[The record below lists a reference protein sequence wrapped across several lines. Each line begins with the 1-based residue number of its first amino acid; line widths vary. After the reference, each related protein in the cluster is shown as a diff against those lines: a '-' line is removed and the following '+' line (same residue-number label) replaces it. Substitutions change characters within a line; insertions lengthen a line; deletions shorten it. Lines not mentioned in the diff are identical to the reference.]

1 MTPVILFVLALAAVY
16 VGTIETAF
24 SALMRLSL
32 RFNAERGTRDDRLGF
47 YLDDP
52 ILLFVPARLLLGLI
66 FSLATMC
73 IAILTGATGL
83 QSIGLLLLFV
93 AVFILVCEHVLPMLL
108 VRNNPERA
116 LQLLLPPFDV
126 AARFLHPLTGGLVRL
141 LDQGRRER
149 ERPPTTGSDT
159 SQEEAGEVAH
169 AYLEA
174 GAEQGLIEGR
184 RAPAVA
190 VDRRL
195 RRHARPRGHDAA
207 ARYRRDPRG
216 RDARRSARAV
226 SRAGVLA
233 HPGLSG
239 ESRQYPRVRVRQGPD
254 SADRR
259 RFARRRRPSTG
270 LLRPGA
276 FVPET
281 KRVPELL
288 KEFQRKRVQI
298 AIVVDE
304 YGGTAG
310 LVTLEDLLEEIVG
323 DIRDEYDVE
332 SEPIVDEGAGT
343 YVFSAKVNIDEL
355 RERLGVEI
363 EARWVRNGRR
373 LRAGP
378 RRSRAVGRRD
388 VRDRRPVRR
397 GARSGA
403 PADPQGSR
411 AEGHTRRLDPFTRPD
426 GNRHAKGRFRI
437 SLHRPSERRQV
448 NPAEPIVGAKVAIVS
463 DKPQTTRSASWR

>member
-141 LDQGRRER
+141 IDQGRRER

-174 GAEQGLIEGR
+174 GAEQGLIEG
-184 RAPAVA
+184 
-190 VDRRL
+190 DERRL
-195 RRHARPRGHDAA
+195 LQSIVDFGGTLVREVMTPRPDIVAIREDAKIGDLLNLF
-207 ARYRRDPRG
+207 REQEYSRFPVFRENLDNIVGFVFVKDLIQLIDQSIPN
-216 RDARRSARAV
+216 DAPIER
-226 SRAGVLA
+226 
-233 HPGLSG
+233 
-239 ESRQYPRVRVRQGPD
+239 
-254 SADRR
+254 
-259 RFARRRRPSTG
+259 
-270 LLRPGA
+270 LLRPGT

-288 KEFQRKRVQI
+288 KEFQRKRVQV

-310 LVTLEDLLEEIVG
+310 LVTIEDLLEQIVG

-343 YVFSAKVNIDEL
+343 YVFSAKVSIDEF

-363 EARWVRNGRR
+363 EGDGFETVGGYVLA
-373 LRAGP
+373 RAGRVP
-378 RRSRAVGRRD
+378 SVG
-388 VRDRRPVRR
+388 
-397 GARSGA
+397 
-403 PADPQGSR
+403 
-411 AEGHTRRLDPFTRPD
+411 ETFEID
-426 GNRHAKGRFRI
+426 GLFVEVLEA
-437 SLHRPSERRQV
+437 ERRRIHKV
-448 NPAEPIVGAKVAIVS
+448 RVRKATPAPSPVHEA
-463 DKPQTTRSASWR
+463 